1 MYTNGA
7 TIVALDEVSREHVLP
22 NQEKSEEQKIKLI
35 SDHFREIMKIIGLDI
50 EDDSLI
56 NTPRRVAKMYIK
68 EIFSGLNPAN
78 KPRLTLFDN
87 KYKYNKMV
95 LEKDITLYSFC
106 EHHFLPITGKAH
118 VAYISSG
125 KIIGLS
131 KLNRLVQYYSS
142 KPQVQEK
149 LTEEIATAI
158 KQALH
163 TEDVAVMIDA
173 VHFCVASRGI
183 KDTNSRTVTS
193 HFSGKFKN
201 EETKTEF
208 LLSVK

>member
-7 TIVALDEVSREHVLP
+7 TIVALDEVSREHALP

-95 LEKDITLYSFC
+95 LEKDITLY
-106 EHHFLPITGKAH
+106 
-118 VAYISSG
+118 
-125 KIIGLS
+125 
-131 KLNRLVQYYSS
+131 
-142 KPQVQEK
+142 
-149 LTEEIATAI
+149 
-158 KQALH
+158 
-163 TEDVAVMIDA
+163 
-173 VHFCVASRGI
+173 
-183 KDTNSRTVTS
+183 
-193 HFSGKFKN
+193 
-201 EETKTEF
+201 
-208 LLSVK
+208 